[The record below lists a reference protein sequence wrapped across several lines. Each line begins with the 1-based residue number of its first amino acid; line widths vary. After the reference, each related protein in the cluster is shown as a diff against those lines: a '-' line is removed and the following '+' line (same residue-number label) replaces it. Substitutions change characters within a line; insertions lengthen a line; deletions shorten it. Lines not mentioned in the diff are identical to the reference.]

1 MSLADYLS
9 KKYLTADAP
18 AEKKS
23 KKRKRKAAAAAEA
36 SGGLIIADDD
46 ITGWNNGPQA
56 QDDEDA
62 PMMVTDTNSAEF
74 RKKASSGWKTVGAAA
89 PSSADQAAAD
99 AIIASAAAEN
109 AAHGAATG
117 DDGPM
122 IIDNNN
128 ADDDEGDDGT
138 PAMDSGAKAGLQT
151 AAQVAAALEKRQ
163 RAERRHMEQ
172 AMREAGGTAAETIY
186 RDASGRIINVAMK
199 RAEARR
205 AAEEEEARK
214 RREEEEAKGDVQQAE
229 KKARMQRLKE
239 AKYLTVARG
248 ADDAEINEEMRE
260 KERWSD
266 PALAFLS
273 KKKEGKSRTG
283 RPLYKGAFEPNR
295 EWFKSRNA
303 RQNRANLEYAW
314 QMDE

>member
-1 MSLADYLS
+1 
-9 KKYLTADAP
+9 
-18 AEKKS
+18 
-23 KKRKRKAAAAAEA
+23 
-36 SGGLIIADDD
+36 
-46 ITGWNNGPQA
+46 
-56 QDDEDA
+56 
-62 PMMVTDTNSAEF
+62 MVTDTNSAEF

-122 IIDNNN
+122 IIDNN
-128 ADDDEGDDGT
+128 DDDDGDDA

-295 EWFKSRNA
+295 YGIRPGHRWDGVDRSNGFEREWFKSRNA